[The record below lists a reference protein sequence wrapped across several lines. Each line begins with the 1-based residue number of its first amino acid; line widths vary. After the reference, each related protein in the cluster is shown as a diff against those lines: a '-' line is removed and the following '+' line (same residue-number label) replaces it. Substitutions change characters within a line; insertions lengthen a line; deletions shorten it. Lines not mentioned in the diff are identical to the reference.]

1 MKKRY
6 VKAVSL
12 ILALGLILM
21 SLAACGSSSS
31 GSSDTSDSEILYTIG
46 VAVYDSSDPEMGIY
60 YSYYHEYIEESF
72 PVDFLLSDTLSST
85 DDVIAFIEEVKEQ
98 GGSGIIAFYAPDL
111 EAIVEACEENEMYIV
126 LGSSSI
132 SDEEYEAVKDNE
144 YFLGVIGPDEEEEYN
159 AGVEMAEN
167 FIDGGAESF
176 LILSGGSADEE
187 NYMHYT
193 RTVGML
199 ETLESELGMEYPS
212 SAEELAA
219 TDEVV
224 VVETGDYAVIV
235 VPGYLDYTGYDLFK
249 DAIDDYDFDA
259 ILAACGVSDVLDE
272 LKEEIKTSEKLTLV
286 GVIDCFSTENYDAFE
301 TTDANGN
308 SLINYVK
315 GKYSSM
321 VAPAFVAMFNA
332 LSGYMDLVKP
342 DGEAFRL
349 YQTYWTAA
357 SEEEYAE
364 LYGYTQSLF
373 ENAYSASD
381 LMEVMGVYNEDATYE
396 AFAELTQSTDVDSVM
411 SRIEANE

>member
-1 MKKRY
+1 MKNKYLRFL
-6 VKAVSL
+6 SL
-12 ILALGLILM
+12 ILALTLVLGV
-21 SLAACGSSSS
+21 LAGCGSSSS
-31 GSSDTSDSEILYTIG
+31 DSTEDADSEVYYTIG
-46 VAVYDSSDPEMGIY
+46 VAVYDSSDPEMGIF

-85 DDVIAFIEEVKEQ
+85 EDVIAFVEEVKAQ

-144 YFLGVIGPDEEEEYN
+144 YFLGVIGPDDEEEYN
-159 AGVEMAEN
+159 AGAEMAQN
-167 FIDGGAESF
+167 FIDGGAQSF
-176 LILSGGSADEE
+176 LILSGGSGDEE

-199 ETLESELGMEYPS
+199 ETLESELGMEYSS
-212 SAEELAA
+212 SASELAA
-219 TDEVV
+219 STEVV
-224 VVETGDYAVIV
+224 VVETGDYAVVIC
-235 VPGYLDYTGYDLFK
+235 PGYLDYTGYDLFV
-249 DAIDDYDFDA
+249 DALENYDFDA

-301 TTDANGN
+301 TKDANGN

-332 LSGYMDLVKP
+332 LNGDMDLVKP
-342 DGEAFRL
+342 DGVAFRL

-381 LMEVMGVYNEDATYE
+381 LMAVIGAYNDEATYE
-396 AFAELTQSTDVDSVM
+396 AFAELAESTDVESVM
-411 SRIEANE
+411 ERIEEN